1 MKSQFSDN
9 YLLPHSFQVV
19 GLIMAL
25 AGFISAFLRFVAG
38 IKPEFLDV
46 KVFAV
51 HSSYFDTKTFTVIGN
66 NISEEI
72 CAFLLLTGFFLLT
85 VSAEKTEKEE
95 WGPLR
100 LKSFLVSVYVSTLL
114 LCLSVIF
121 IFGMGFIGVL
131 SVNLFLLLLIYNL
144 YFHYSLYKLK
154 KKLSV

>member
-100 LKSFLVSVYVSTLL
+100 LKSFIAECLCFHSVA
-114 LCLSVIF
+114 LS
-121 IFGMGFIGVL
+121 FGH
-131 SVNLFLLLLIYNL
+131 L
-144 YFHYSLYKLK
+144 YFWDGFYWSSFCEPFPVASDL
-154 KKLSV
+154 